1 MIMEN
6 DQIETDRLSLRAPCL
21 ADADAITA
29 SLQNWDIIRRLASP
43 PYPFTRQDAV
53 NWLGDLA
60 RDRADGSVIAF
71 AIYLDDTHIG
81 VVDVG
86 LKDDIYALGYWL
98 AQDHWGKGYMSE
110 AVQALLAHVF
120 RDENV
125 DLVTSN
131 YFVEN
136 PKSGHVLKKAG
147 FTTIGRTDIWSNPNG
162 AEVPSHVVRLTRE
175 RWMELNQ

>member
-1 MIMEN
+1 MLMEKN
-6 DQIETDRLSLRAPCL
+6 RIETDRLSLRLPCM

-29 SLQNWDIIRRLASP
+29 SLQNWEIIRRLSSP

-53 NWLGDLA
+53 NWLGILA
-60 RDRADGSVIAF
+60 QELSDGSTIGF
-71 AIYLDDTHIG
+71 AIYLEDRHIG

-86 LKDDIYALGYWL
+86 LKEGIYELGYWL

-110 AVQALLAHVF
+110 ALHALLTHVF
-120 RDENV
+120 GNKGV

-131 YFVEN
+131 YFIEN

-147 FTTIGRTDIWSNPNG
+147 FTTVGRTEIWSNANG
-162 AEVPSHVVRLTRE
+162 AEMPTNVVRLTRE
-175 RWMELNQ
+175 RWMELN